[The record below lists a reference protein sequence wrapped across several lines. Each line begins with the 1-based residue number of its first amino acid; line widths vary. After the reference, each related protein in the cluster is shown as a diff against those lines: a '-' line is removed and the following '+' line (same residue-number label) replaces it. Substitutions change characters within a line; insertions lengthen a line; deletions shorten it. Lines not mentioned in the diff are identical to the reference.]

1 MIEKIRNGLK
11 MKKKRLKILITLL
24 TLSMLG
30 VLSIPFSKYFGLASH
45 SQLIKKPDI
54 TNTLP
59 ERIAEPEL
67 IEAPNLRDVVKSYS
81 NKDKTA
87 VGQVIIPS
95 ASVNQPIFIGLTKE
109 NMARG
114 VVSLFPKR
122 QPDQQSLTLIGHHV
136 QYDSSLLFGGVQSL
150 KKHADVYVRY
160 FDEYYSYKVESN
172 RIIKE
177 TDLAALE
184 DKGPNYLLLITCN
197 SATTTPYRVLVTAKK
212 VATPSKKAHASFTHQ
227 KEIIQKAHSKT
238 YWIKFLLPLFF
249 AIFLSG
255 IFLIYIWKF

>member
-1 MIEKIRNGLK
+1 MIEKMRNGLT
-11 MKKKRLKILITLL
+11 MKKKHLKILITLL
-24 TLSMLG
+24 TLLMLG

-54 TNTLP
+54 KNSLP
-59 ERIAEPEL
+59 ERIPNPEP
-67 IEAPNLRDVVKSYS
+67 IKAPNLREVIKSY
-81 NKDKTA
+81 NTPETTA
-87 VGQVIIPS
+87 VGQVIVPS
-95 ASVNQPIFIGLTKE
+95 VSVNQPIFIGLTKE
-109 NMARG
+109 NMTRG
-114 VVSLFPKR
+114 AVSLFPKR

-160 FDEYYSYKVESN
+160 LDEYYNYKVESN

-184 DKGPNYLLLITCN
+184 DKGPNYLLLVTCN

-212 VATPSKKAHASFTHQ
+212 VTTPSKKAHASFTQQ
-227 KEIIQKAHSKT
+227 KEIIQKAHTKT
-238 YWIKFLLPLFF
+238 YWIKFLLPLFLV
-249 AIFLSG
+249 IFLSG
-255 IFLIYIWKF
+255 IFLIYIWKL